1 VAIIRRLRDAAARAV
16 TGGTPEEME
25 PGFIVPDD
33 LPRDSLFQ
41 QPLLVDQLGVKA
53 VEELE
58 DGQVR
63 VVFRAV
69 VRDAVGKRC
78 PDLAVTAEVA
88 GPERTATGQGTT
100 DLMGAI
106 LFRMVGPR
114 GSYRIRI
121 DDVAAGALELDRDG
135 SSLELTTEA

>member
-1 VAIIRRLRDAAARAV
+1 VALFRRRRDADAQPASEDE
-16 TGGTPEEME
+16 TG
-25 PGFIVPDD
+25 FVVPDD

-41 QPLLVDQLGVKA
+41 QPIVVDQLGVKD

-78 PDLAVTAEVA
+78 PDLAVFAEVA
-88 GPERTATGQGTT
+88 GPERTAAGQGTT

-114 GSYRIRI
+114 GTYAIRI
-121 DDVAAGALELDRDG
+121 DDVAAGALELDREA
-135 SSLELTTEA
+135 STLELTVEA